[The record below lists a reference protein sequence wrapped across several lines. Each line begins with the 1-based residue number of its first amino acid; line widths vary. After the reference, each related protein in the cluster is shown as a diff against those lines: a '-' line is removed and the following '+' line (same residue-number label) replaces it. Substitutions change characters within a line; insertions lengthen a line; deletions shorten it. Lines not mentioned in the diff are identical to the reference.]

1 MNLVEKIEKQ
11 VYNDDKSNPY
21 YTFWVKRMASDSDH
35 FLGEPKGNVVF
46 SPQMQPVDSPATFD
60 KTTYTITESD
70 LAG

>member
-21 YTFWVKRMASDSDH
+21 YSFSVMDIFWGLHNGD
-35 FLGEPKGNVVF
+35 VVF
-46 SPQMQPVDSPATFD
+46 SPQTKPLDLPDED
-60 KTTYTITESD
+60 KTIRFSIDVSD

>member
-21 YTFWVKRMASDSDH
+21 YTFWVKRMASDI
-35 FLGEPKGNVVF
+35 GNVVF

>member
-21 YTFWVKRMASDSDH
+21 YSFSVTDI
-35 FLGEPKGNVVF
+35 LGNIGDVVF
-46 SPQMQPVDSPATFD
+46 SPQRKPLDLPD
-60 KTTYTITESD
+60 EDTTLRFSIDESD

>member
-21 YTFWVKRMASDSDH
+21 YTFSVKDFVSDMPRASD
-35 FLGEPKGNVVF
+35 KGDVVF
-46 SPQMQPVDSPATFD
+46 SPQMQPVDKPAWD
-60 KTTYTITESD
+60 QIAYTITESD

>member
-21 YTFWVKRMASDSDH
+21 YTFSVKDFVGDMRMASD
-35 FLGEPKGNVVF
+35 KGDVVF
-46 SPQMQPVDSPATFD
+46 SPQMQPVDSPETFI